1 VDINPLRRPR
11 DSIIRQPRVEQLR
24 PTVAEVVPIRRP
36 HRVFT
41 SPFILL
47 FGFAALITIG
57 GLLLALPISSTAR
70 VFTPLEVAFFTA
82 TSAATVTGHA
92 ANNTSTYWS
101 HFGEGVIFFL
111 MLIGG
116 LSFLAFA
123 VFILALLGQRSTL
136 SERLVLREA
145 LGVDRMGGL
154 RRITRNIVLVAFL
167 IYLVGAAA
175 IFWRINGLGGMSF
188 SESVWQSLFLSVAAF
203 NNAGFSILPE
213 MPPGSGLA
221 RIATDQILHLALTA
235 LIILGGIG
243 WTTLVDLYR
252 HRRFSRLALDTKL
265 VITTSIFLWIAGAAI
280 IFSAEYSNPASP
292 TELNLLDK
300 LVNSIFHSAS
310 ARTTGLATLNFA
322 EAQDVTKLT
331 YSGLMFIGGATG
343 SVAGGIK
350 VNAFAVLI
358 AAVISSVKGR
368 PQPEAFG
375 REIAQTQLL
384 RAITV
389 AILGFLL
396 IVIAMIALILT
407 ESGLPFLDLLFDTA
421 SAFGTVGY
429 STGIVPE
436 MSVAGKAILMIV
448 MFIGRLGPL
457 TLALALAPQEQTV
470 YRFVQ
475 ERVTIG

>member
-1 VDINPLRRPR
+1 MDINPLRRPR
-11 DSIIRQPRVEQLR
+11 DSVIRQPRLDQLR
-24 PTVAEVVPIRRP
+24 PTVTEEVPVRRP
-36 HRVFT
+36 HRLFT
-41 SPFILL
+41 SPFLL
-47 FGFAALITIG
+47 FFGFALLIIIG
-57 GLLLALPISSTAR
+57 GLLLALPISSAAG

-82 TSAATVTGHA
+82 TSAVTVTGHA
-92 ANNTSTYWS
+92 ANNTTTYWS
-101 HFGEGVIFFL
+101 HFGEAVIFFL

-116 LSFLAFA
+116 LSFMALAT
-123 VFILALLGQRSTL
+123 FILALLGQRSTL
-136 SERLVLREA
+136 SERLVLRET

-154 RRITRNIVLVAFL
+154 RRIARNVVLVAFL
-167 IYLVGAAA
+167 IYLIGAAA
-175 IFWRINGLGGMSF
+175 IFWRINGLDGMSF
-188 SESVWQSLFLSVAAF
+188 SESVWQSIFLSVAAF

-213 MPPGSGLA
+213 MPPGSGLV
-221 RIATDQILHLALTA
+221 RIATDQALLLVLTA

-280 IFSAEYSNPASP
+280 LLPAEYSDP
-292 TELNLLDK
+292 TEHLGLSLLDK

-322 EAQDVTKLT
+322 EAHDVTKLT
-331 YSGLMFIGGATG
+331 YPALMFIGGATG

-358 AAVISSVKGR
+358 AAVISSVRGR
-368 PQPEAFG
+368 AQAEAFG
-375 REIAQTQLL
+375 REIAHTQLL

-389 AILGFLL
+389 TVLGVVL
-396 IVIAMIALILT
+396 IIIVMPVLILT
-407 ESGLPFLDLLFDTA
+407 DPEVPFLNLLFDTV
-421 SAFGTVGY
+421 SAFGTVGF

-436 MSVAGKAILMIV
+436 MSVAGKVILMIV
-448 MFIGRLGPL
+448 MLIGRLGPL

-470 YRFVQ
+470 YRYVQ

>member
-24 PTVAEVVPIRRP
+24 PTVAEVVPMRRP
-36 HRVFT
+36 HRLFT

-47 FGFAALITIG
+47 FGFASLITLG

-101 HFGEGVIFFL
+101 HFGEAVIFFL

-175 IFWRINGLGGMSF
+175 IFWRINGLDGMGF
-188 SESVWQSLFLSVAAF
+188 SESVWQSLFLSVSAF

-213 MPPGSGLA
+213 LPAGSGLLRVA
-221 RIATDQILHLALTA
+221 SDKALLMVLAA

-243 WTTLVDLYR
+243 WITLVDLYR

-265 VITTSIFLWIAGAAI
+265 VITTSIFLWVAGAAVLL
-280 IFSAEYSNPASP
+280 SAEYTKPSLLP
-292 TELNLLDK
+292 ELNLLDR
-300 LVNSIFHSAS
+300 LINSIFHSVS
-310 ARTTGLATLNFA
+310 ARTAGLSTLDFGA
-322 EAQDVTKLT
+322 AQDVTKLT

-343 SVAGGIK
+343 SVAGDIK

-368 PQPEAFG
+368 PQAEAFG
-375 REIAQTQLL
+375 REIA
-384 RAITV
+384 
-389 AILGFLL
+389 
-396 IVIAMIALILT
+396 
-407 ESGLPFLDLLFDTA
+407 
-421 SAFGTVGY
+421 
-429 STGIVPE
+429 
-436 MSVAGKAILMIV
+436 
-448 MFIGRLGPL
+448 
-457 TLALALAPQEQTV
+457 
-470 YRFVQ
+470 
-475 ERVTIG
+475 

>member
-1 VDINPLRRPR
+1 M
-11 DSIIRQPRVEQLR
+11 
-24 PTVAEVVPIRRP
+24 VAEVPPVRRP
-36 HRVFT
+36 HRLYT
-41 SPFILL
+41 APFIL
-47 FGFAALITIG
+47 FSGFALLIIIG
-57 GLLLALPISSTAR
+57 GLLLALPISSTER

-82 TSAATVTGHA
+82 TSAVTVTGHS
-92 ANNTSTYWS
+92 ANNTSIYWS
-101 HFGEGVIFFL
+101 HFGEAVIFFL

-116 LSFLAFA
+116 LSFLALA
-123 VFILALLGQRSTL
+123 TFILALLGQRSTL
-136 SERLVLREA
+136 SERLVLRET

-167 IYLVGAAA
+167 IYLIGAAA
-175 IFWRINGLGGMSF
+175 IFWRINGLDNMGF

-213 MPPGSGLA
+213 MPPGSGLT
-221 RIATDQILHLALTA
+221 RIATDQTLLMVLTA

-252 HRRFSRLALDTKL
+252 HRRFSRFALDTKL
-265 VITTSIFLWIAGAAI
+265 VITASIFLWIAGAAI
-280 IFSAEYSNPASP
+280 IFSAEYSDFTLLP
-292 TELNLLDK
+292 ELNLIDRLI
-300 LVNSIFHSAS
+300 NSIFHSAS

-322 EAQDVTKLT
+322 EAEGVTKLT

-368 PQPEAFG
+368 PQAEAFG

-389 AILGFLL
+389 AMLGLL
-396 IVIAMIALILT
+396 VIVIAIIALTLT
-407 ESGLPFLDLLFDTA
+407 DPDLLFLDSLFDTA

-436 MSVAGKAILMIV
+436 MSVAGKVVLIIV

-457 TLALALAPQEQTV
+457 TLALALAPQEHTV

>member
-11 DSIIRQPRVEQLR
+11 DSVIRQPRSEQLR
-24 PTVAEVVPIRRP
+24 PTVAEAVPIRRP
-36 HRVFT
+36 HRLFT

-47 FGFAALITIG
+47 FGFAALIIAG
-57 GLLLALPISSTAR
+57 GLLLALPISSSAG

-82 TSAATVTGHA
+82 TSAVTVTGHA
-92 ANNTSTYWS
+92 ANNTTTYWS
-101 HFGEGVIFFL
+101 HFGEVVIFFL

-116 LSFLAFA
+116 LSFMAFA
-123 VFILALLGQRSTL
+123 TFILALLGQRSTL
-136 SERLVLREA
+136 SERLVLRET

-154 RRITRNIVLVAFL
+154 RRIARNIILVAFL
-167 IYLVGAAA
+167 IYLIGAAA

-213 MPPGSGLA
+213 VPANSGLA
-221 RIATDQILHLALTA
+221 RIASDQALLLVLTA

-265 VITTSIFLWIAGAAI
+265 VITTSICLWVAGAAI
-280 IFSAEYSNPASP
+280 IFSAEYSNPAFP
-292 TELNLLDK
+292 PELSLLDR

-331 YSGLMFIGGATG
+331 YPGLMFIGGATG

-358 AAVISSVKGR
+358 FAVISSVRGR
-368 PQPEAFG
+368 TEAEAFG
-375 REIAQTQLL
+375 REIAHTQVL
-384 RAITV
+384 RALAV
-389 AILGFLL
+389 GILGLAL
-396 IVIAMIALILT
+396 IVIVMPVRTLT
-407 ESGLPFLDLLFDTA
+407 DPDLAFLDLLFDTV

-429 STGIVPE
+429 STGIVPG
-436 MSVAGKAILMIV
+436 MSVAGKTILMIV
-448 MFIGRLGPL
+448 MFMGRLGPL

-470 YRFVQ
+470 YRYVQ